1 MFVRAFSEVT
11 ENIRGLKFS
20 GSQKHFGNVREP
32 AGFKKL
38 C

>member
-1 MFVRAFSEVT
+1 MFVRAFSEVN
-11 ENIRGLKFS
+11 ENKGGLKFP

-32 AGFKKL
+32 AGFEKL